1 MCKATGAVCDSWC
14 WTDTRAWDAKC
25 SFSDTCADCAPC
37 SSGWSPHGKHSSV
50 EQVTPDPVVLTAVED
65 NHKVD
70 VMVGKGRSVSSD
82 ETAQCEDWCP
92 IDTRA
97 WELKCTM
104 DHCKGCHHC
113 AETGPAC
120 ASWCWADTRAWD
132 AKCDLSD
139 ACGDCAPCS
148 STWSSHGKQECENWC
163 ENDSRSWDT
172 KCPMQT
178 CHQCSMW
185 AMLKNASCGNQ

>member
-1 MCKATGAVCDSWC
+1 MCQATGSACSSWC
-14 WTDTRAWDAKC
+14 WMDTRTWDAKC
-25 SFSDTCADCAPC
+25 SLSATCGDCAPC

-50 EQVTPDPVVLTAVED
+50 ALVAT
-65 NHKVD
+65 H
-70 VMVGKGRSVSSD
+70 SVSSE
-82 ETAQCEDWCP
+82 ETCDDWCP
-92 IDTRA
+92 MDTRA

-172 KCPMQT
+172 KCPMKT